1 MGIYPRR
8 FLTWDE
14 WFNWSVGVLPV
25 VGGSWFKLMV
35 LCLQEFDGENG
46 GVFPGV
52 SVTSQMKGKGMSF
65 SSMV

>member
-1 MGIYPRR
+1 MGRVVQLEYGE
-8 FLTWDE
+8 T
-14 WFNWSVGVLPV
+14 SGSTGVWAFYQWQV
-25 VGGSWFKLMV
+25 VPGLGWMV

>member
-1 MGIYPRR
+1 MVPNLG
-8 FLTWDE
+8 W
-14 WFNWSVGVLPV
+14 
-25 VGGSWFKLMV
+25 MV
-35 LCLQEFDGENG
+35 LCLQEFDDENG